1 MHPDKQIK
9 FVIRLHA
16 QDEDGNP
23 VEFDPETARE
33 IMIETAL
40 AGMEHSGVGLIDAK
54 NVLDKVRF

>member
-16 QDEDGNP
+16 QDADGNP
-23 VEFDPETARE
+23 VEFDPETTRE

-40 AGMEHSGVGLIDAK
+40 AGMEHSGIGFIDAK

>member
-1 MHPDKQIK
+1 MHPDKQPK
-9 FVIRLHA
+9 FVIRLYA
-16 QDEDGNP
+16 QDGDGNP

-40 AGMEHSGVGLIDAK
+40 VGMEHSGVGFIDAK